1 MSPAEVRP
9 SEIIPLY
16 RLLKT
21 MEEELDGA
29 MIGLMDRLA
38 RRLFASL
45 SIEEVESIPALDET
59 ALDELSKK
67 L

>member
-1 MSPAEVRP
+1 
-9 SEIIPLY
+9 
-16 RLLKT
+16 

>member
-1 MSPAEVRP
+1 
-9 SEIIPLY
+9 
-16 RLLKT
+16 
-21 MEEELDGA
+21 MEEELDAA

-45 SIEEVESIPALDET
+45 SIEEVESIPVLDET